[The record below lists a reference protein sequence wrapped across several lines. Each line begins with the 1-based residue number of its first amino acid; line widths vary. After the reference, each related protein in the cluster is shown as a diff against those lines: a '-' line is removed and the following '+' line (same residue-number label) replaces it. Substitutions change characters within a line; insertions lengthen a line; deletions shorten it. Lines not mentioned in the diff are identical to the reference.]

1 MGKKRPRNQVHTTWV
16 NKAPDVK
23 PVPADCRYC
32 GAEIPVDGNNCRKC
46 GALIW
51 RPGANSGERPK

>member
-1 MGKKRPRNQVHTTWV
+1 MAEPKKPRNQVHTTWE
-16 NKAPDVK
+16 NKAPAVN

-32 GAEIPVDGNNCRKC
+32 GAEIPKAGDKCPKC

-51 RPGANSGERPK
+51 RGEGRRPQ